1 MNPNKIAEVR
11 KLIDQSQ
18 SSGKRPH
25 YSDAI
30 KALVKSLL
38 KGGVTKS
45 EIMNATG
52 ISIGTLVNWSK
63 ENRKQKFRKLKAT
76 AAPST
81 GERRMRVSLP
91 SGISIEVTDVS
102 LLKIILEQVAL

>member
-1 MNPNKIAEVR
+1 MNSNKIAEVR

-30 KALVKSLL
+30 KTLVISLL
-38 KGGVTKS
+38 KSGVTKS
-45 EIMNATG
+45 EIMNAAG

-63 ENRKQKFRKLKAT
+63 EDRKQKFRRLKAVT
-76 AAPST
+76 SSSPDA
-81 GERRMRVSLP
+81 RVKVSLP
-91 SGISIEVTDVS
+91 SGISIEFTDVL
-102 LLKIILEQVAL
+102 LLKIILEQVAS

>member
-1 MNPNKIAEVR
+1 MNSNKIAEVR

-30 KALVKSLL
+30 KTLVISLL

-45 EIMNATG
+45 EITNATG
-52 ISIGTLVNWSK
+52 ISIGTIVNWTK
-63 ENRKQKFRKLKAT
+63 KGRKQKFRKLKT
-76 AAPST
+76 TVSPSR
-81 GERRMRVSLP
+81 GDAQMKVSLP
-91 SGISIEVTDVS
+91 SGISIEITDVL
-102 LLKIILEQVAL
+102 LLKFILEQLAS